1 MTNQELTNLRV
12 QLYKPTPLRLK
23 LVDELISEIKSCF
36 GDKVIT
42 DKIEFEH
49 HAFKLGGM
57 WVKSV
62 QTEENGIGGVLVHWE
77 ANPRISTTTD
87 PFCSAY
93 ILTTNEVKSL
103 LQQIKMIKAIYAS
116 SQHK

>member
-1 MTNQELTNLRV
+1 MTKQELTNIRV

-36 GDKVIT
+36 GEKVVT
-42 DKIEFEH
+42 DTIEFKRH
-49 HAFKLGGM
+49 VLKLGGM

-62 QTEENGIGGVLVHWE
+62 QTEEKGIGGVLVHWE

-93 ILTTNEVKSL
+93 ILSTNEVKSL
-103 LQQIKMIKAIYAS
+103 LQTVKMIKAIYTS
-116 SQHK
+116 SQQK

>member
-1 MTNQELTNLRV
+1 MTKQELTELRV
-12 QLYKPTPLRLK
+12 QLYKPTPLKLK

-36 GDKVIT
+36 GDKVET
-42 DKIEFEH
+42 HTIEFKH
-49 HAFKLGGM
+49 HFFKLGGM

-77 ANPRISTTTD
+77 PNHRISTKID

-93 ILTTNEVKSL
+93 ILTTQEIQKTLRTIKS
-103 LQQIKMIKAIYAS
+103 IKEFNKT
-116 SQHK
+116 H